1 MAGIKGVIG
10 VLRLIFNSG
19 AHLDVDKDEGR
30 YYVCGKRRVRKSNP
44 EIKRVE
50 EVKEKTES
58 DKKD

>member
-1 MAGIKGVIG
+1 M
-10 VLRLIFNSG
+10 LRLIFNSG

-58 DKKD
+58 DKKG